1 MNIVINY
8 NGNIEQMKQD
18 LDKLID
24 VIKEELLKS
33 IHLMSATIQLNSLIE
48 KVEINTH
55 PCSECNQKQEYF

>member
-1 MNIVINY
+1 
-8 NGNIEQMKQD
+8 MKQD